1 MGKAAFRWYAGK
13 LRIRHPP
20 PLSVKNNQLRWSDR
34 MKRSFSAQQLYQLRN
49 FIPIDV
55 LIAEKLLIPCKQ
67 SDGHLRFFCPLCRE
81 FQTATM
87 QKTNLARCF
96 RCEKNFNTIDL
107 VMLWQNT
114 DFVQSAKFLTA
125 LLQKL
130 TERKQ
135 GSSKAPTE
143 AIEIGKVLQK
153 LPCRLPER

>member
-1 MGKAAFRWYAGK
+1 
-13 LRIRHPP
+13 
-20 PLSVKNNQLRWSDR
+20 
-34 MKRSFSAQQLYQLRN
+34 MKRRFSAQQLYQLRN

-67 SDGHLRFFCPLCRE
+67 SDGHLRFLCPLCRE

-125 LLQKL
+125 VLQEL
-130 TERKQ
+130 TGRKHC
-135 GSSKAPTE
+135 SSEEPKE
-143 AIEIGKVLQK
+143 AISIGQVLK
-153 LPCRLPER
+153 TVLCRPPQR